1 MKKFSKKIL
10 MYALAAALVFS
21 GVYAAVN
28 VSAAAKKVIKLN
40 KTKIT
45 VKEGKTYKLKLI
57 NIKKNAKVVWASE
70 NSKIA
75 KVSKSGV
82 VKGVKKGSTKI
93 YARCNKILYQ
103 CSVKVLAGPKPIP
116 TPTKT
121 PDLPQYTESPE
132 ETPIPTL
139 SPIRKPVN
147 VPDNTLGSGDRMVRI
162 GMSESEVI
170 STLGSPVRKDAS
182 PFGFESYIYKNSDGS
197 DYLLVDIK
205 GGKVVNACG
214 ISDRIAYGKEVTGET
229 TSSMLASDA
238 SWSAYGGYD
247 ATDDLENKL
256 GKGAYYKKNGGV
268 TILAFV
274 DFFADE
280 RKVYC
285 IQAFSSAYS
294 LDDMTRPSLT
304 KCTYN
309 NQILDGISSEIF
321 DMTNAYRAT
330 YGEST
335 LKKLAGLEAC
345 AAPYCKSLAASATNS
360 PKGRAGEELFNA
372 MYYEN
377 NLDPLYIGENA
388 YYGCPDAIGFANCLI
403 LQEGS
408 RKHMLG
414 IFDSDTGVEQDKV
427 AYTGIACSYI
437 NSGRIYKVYVI
448 QDFCSAD
455 Y

>member
-1 MKKFSKKIL
+1 MKKFNKKIL
-10 MYALAAALVFS
+10 MYVLAAVLAFS
-21 GVYAAVN
+21 GVYVAVN
-28 VSAAAKKVIKLN
+28 VSAAGKKVIKLN

-45 VKEGKTYKLKLI
+45 VKEGKTYKLKLL
-57 NIKKNAKVVWASE
+57 NIKKNAKVAWLSE
-70 NSKIA
+70 KPEIA

-93 YARCNKILYQ
+93 YARYNKVLYQ
-103 CSVKVLAGPKPIP
+103 CSVKVLVGPKPTP
-116 TPTKT
+116 TPMPT

-147 VPDNTLGSGDRMVRI
+147 VPDNTLGSGERMVQI

-170 STLGSPVRKDAS
+170 STLGNPVRKDAS

-229 TSSMLASDA
+229 TSSMIASDA
-238 SWSAYGGYD
+238 SWKSYGWYD
-247 ATDDLENKL
+247 ARDKKIDL

-294 LDDMTRPSLT
+294 LEDMTKHSLT
-304 KCTYN
+304 KCSYN
-309 NQILDGISSEIF
+309 KQILDGISSEIF

-330 YGEST
+330 YGEAA
-335 LKKLAGLEAC
+335 LKKLDGLEAC
-345 AAPYCKSLAASATNS
+345 AAPYCKSLAASSTEF
-360 PKGRAGEELFNA
+360 PEGRNDEILKVLQG
-372 MYYEN
+372 YG
-377 NLDPLYIGENA
+377 LDPLCAGENA
-388 YYGCPDAIGFANCLI
+388 YCGCPDAIGFANSLI
-403 LQEGS
+403 LEKKS
-408 RKHMLG
+408 RSNMLG
-414 IFDSDTGVEQDKV
+414 ILEDDIGVQQDKF

-437 NSGRIYKVYVI
+437 NSGRMYKVYVI
-448 QDFCSAD
+448 QDFCTAD
-455 Y
+455 INS

>member
-1 MKKFSKKIL
+1 MKKFNKKIL
-10 MYALAAALVFS
+10 MYVLAAVLAFS
-21 GVYAAVN
+21 GVYVAAN
-28 VSAAAKKVIKLN
+28 VSAAGKKVIKLN
-40 KTKIT
+40 KKSLTL
-45 VKEGKTYKLKLI
+45 KEGKTYKLKLL
-57 NIKKNAKVVWASE
+57 NIKKNAKVVWASG
-70 NSKIA
+70 NSKVA
-75 KVSKSGV
+75 KVSNSGV
-82 VKGVKKGSTKI
+82 VKGVKKGNTTI
-93 YARCNKILYQ
+93 YARCNKVLYQ
-103 CSVKVLAGPKPIP
+103 CSVKVLVGPKP

-147 VPDNTLGSGDRMVRI
+147 VPDNTLGSGERMVQI
-162 GMSESEVI
+162 GMSETEVI
-170 STLGSPVRKDAS
+170 SKLGSPVRKDAS

-238 SWSAYGGYD
+238 SWSSYGWYD

-345 AAPYCKSLAASATNS
+345 AAPYCKSLAASATNF
-360 PKGRAGEELFNA
+360 PKGRAGEELFKVLQGNG
-372 MYYEN
+372 
-377 NLDPLYIGENA
+377 LDPLCAGENA
-388 YYGCPDAIGFANCLI
+388 YYLCPDAIGFANSLI
-403 LQEGS
+403 LQEES

-414 IFDSDTGVEQDKV
+414 ILEDDIGVQQDKF
-427 AYTGIACSYI
+427 AYTGIKCSYI
-437 NSGRIYKVYVI
+437 SSGGVYKVYLI

>member
-1 MKKFSKKIL
+1 MKKFNKKIL
-10 MYALAAALVFS
+10 MYVLAAVLAFS
-21 GVYAAVN
+21 GVYVAVN
-28 VSAAAKKVIKLN
+28 VSAAGKKVIKLN

-45 VKEGKTYKLKLI
+45 VKEGKTYKLKLL
-57 NIKKNAKVVWASE
+57 NIKKNAKVAWLSE
-70 NSKIA
+70 KPEIA

-93 YARCNKILYQ
+93 YARYNKVLYQ
-103 CSVKVLAGPKPIP
+103 CSVKVLVGPKPTP
-116 TPTKT
+116 TPMPT

-132 ETPIPTL
+132 KTPIPTL

-147 VPDNTLGSGDRMVRI
+147 VPDNTLGSGERMVQI

-170 STLGSPVRKDAS
+170 STLGNPVRKDAS

-238 SWSAYGGYD
+238 SWSSYGWYD

-256 GKGAYYKKNGGV
+256 GKGAYYKKTGGV

-294 LDDMTRPSLT
+294 LDDMTEPSLT
-304 KCTYN
+304 KCSYN
-309 NQILDGISSEIF
+309 KQILDGISSEIF

-330 YGEST
+330 YGESA
-335 LKKLAGLEAC
+335 LKKLDRLEAC

-360 PKGRAGEELFNA
+360 PKGRAGEELFKVLQGNG
-372 MYYEN
+372 
-377 NLDPLYIGENA
+377 LDPLCAGENA
-388 YYGCPDAIGFANCLI
+388 YYGCPDAIGFANFLI

-408 RKHMLG
+408 RKNMLG
-414 IFDSDTGVEQDKV
+414 ILEDDIGVQQDKF

-437 NSGRIYKVYVI
+437 NSGRMYKVYII
-448 QDFCSAD
+448 QDFCTAD

>member
-1 MKKFSKKIL
+1 MKKFNKKIL
-10 MYALAAALVFS
+10 MYVLAAVLAFS
-21 GVYAAVN
+21 GVYVAVN
-28 VSAAAKKVIKLN
+28 VSAAGKKVIKLN
-40 KTKIT
+40 KKSLTL
-45 VKEGKTYKLKLI
+45 KEGKTYKLKLL
-57 NIKKNAKVVWASE
+57 NIKKNAKVVWASG
-70 NSKIA
+70 NSKVA
-75 KVSKSGV
+75 KVSNSGV
-82 VKGVKKGSTKI
+82 VKGVKKGNTTI
-93 YARCNKILYQ
+93 YARCNKVLYQ
-103 CSVKVLAGPKPIP
+103 CSVKVLVGPKP

-238 SWSAYGGYD
+238 SWKSYGWYD
-247 ATDDLENKL
+247 ARDKKIDL
-256 GKGAYYKKNGGV
+256 GKGAYYKKTGGV

-294 LDDMTRPSLT
+294 LEDMTKHSLT
-304 KCTYN
+304 KCSYN
-309 NQILDGISSEIF
+309 KQILDGISSEIF

-330 YGEST
+330 YGEAA
-335 LKKLAGLEAC
+335 LKKLDGLEAC
-345 AAPYCKSLAASATNS
+345 AAPYCKSLAASSTEF
-360 PKGRAGEELFNA
+360 PEGRNDEILKVLQG
-372 MYYEN
+372 YG
-377 NLDPLYIGENA
+377 LDPLCAGENA
-388 YYGCPDAIGFANCLI
+388 YCGCPDAIGFANSLI
-403 LQEGS
+403 LEKKS
-408 RKHMLG
+408 RSNMLG
-414 IFDSDTGVEQDKV
+414 ILEDDIGVQQDKF

-437 NSGRIYKVYVI
+437 NSGRMYKVYVI
-448 QDFCSAD
+448 QDFCTAD
-455 Y
+455 INS

>member
-1 MKKFSKKIL
+1 MKKFNKKIL
-10 MYALAAALVFS
+10 MYVLAAVLAFS
-21 GVYAAVN
+21 GVYVAAN
-28 VSAAAKKVIKLN
+28 VSAAGKKVIKLN
-40 KTKIT
+40 KKSLTL
-45 VKEGKTYKLKLI
+45 KEGKTYKLKLL
-57 NIKKNAKVVWASE
+57 NIKKNAKVVWASG
-70 NSKIA
+70 NSKVA
-75 KVSKSGV
+75 KVSNSGV
-82 VKGVKKGSTKI
+82 VKGVKKGNTTI
-93 YARCNKILYQ
+93 YARCNKVLYQ
-103 CSVKVLAGPKPIP
+103 CSVKVLVGPKP

-147 VPDNTLGSGDRMVRI
+147 VPDNTLGSGERMVQI
-162 GMSESEVI
+162 GMSETEVI
-170 STLGSPVRKDAS
+170 SKLGSPVRKDAS

-238 SWSAYGGYD
+238 SWSSYGGYD

>member
-1 MKKFSKKIL
+1 MKKFNKKIL
-10 MYALAAALVFS
+10 MYVLAAVLAFS
-21 GVYAAVN
+21 GVYVAVN
-28 VSAAAKKVIKLN
+28 VSAAGKKVIKLN

-45 VKEGKTYKLKLI
+45 VKEGKTYKLKLL
-57 NIKKNAKVVWASE
+57 NIKKNAKVAWLSE
-70 NSKIA
+70 KPEIA

-93 YARCNKILYQ
+93 YARYNKVLYQ
-103 CSVKVLAGPKPIP
+103 CSVKVLVGPKPTP
-116 TPTKT
+116 TPMPT

-132 ETPIPTL
+132 KTPIPTL

-147 VPDNTLGSGDRMVRI
+147 VPDNTLGSGERMVQI

-170 STLGSPVRKDAS
+170 STLGNPVRKDAS

-238 SWSAYGGYD
+238 SWKSYGCYD
-247 ATDDLENKL
+247 ARDKKIDL
-256 GKGAYYKKNGGV
+256 GKGAYYKKTGGV

-294 LDDMTRPSLT
+294 LEDMTKPSLT
-304 KCTYN
+304 KCSYN
-309 NQILDGISSEIF
+309 KQILDGISSEIF

-330 YGEST
+330 YGEAA
-335 LKKLAGLEAC
+335 LKKLDGLEAC
-345 AAPYCKSLAASATNS
+345 AAPYCKSLAASSTEF
-360 PKGRAGEELFNA
+360 PEGRNDEILKVLQG
-372 MYYEN
+372 YG
-377 NLDPLYIGENA
+377 LDPLCAGENA
-388 YYGCPDAIGFANCLI
+388 YCGCPDAIGFANSLI
-403 LQEGS
+403 LEKKS
-408 RKHMLG
+408 RSNMLG
-414 IFDSDTGVEQDKV
+414 ILEDDIGVQQDKF

-437 NSGRIYKVYVI
+437 NSGRMYKVYVI
-448 QDFCSAD
+448 QDFCTAD
-455 Y
+455 INS

>member
-238 SWSAYGGYD
+238 SWSAYTWYS
-247 ATDDLENKL
+247 AADDLESNL
-256 GKGAYYKKNGGV
+256 GKGAYYKKTGGV
-268 TILAFV
+268 TIFAFV

-294 LDDMTRPSLT
+294 LDDMTKSSLT

-330 YGEST
+330 YGESA
-335 LKKLAGLEAC
+335 LKKLDGLEAC
-345 AAPYCKSLAASATNS
+345 AAPYCKSLAASATGS
-360 PKGRAGEELFNA
+360 PKGRAGEELFNV
-372 MYYEN
+372 MYN
-377 NLDPLYIGENA
+377 DNKLDPLYMGENA
-388 YYGCPDAIGFANCLI
+388 YYGCPDAIGFANSLI

-414 IFDSDTGVEQDKV
+414 IFDSDTGVEQDKF

-437 NSGRIYKVYVI
+437 NSGRMYKVYVI

>member
-1 MKKFSKKIL
+1 MKKFNKKIL
-10 MYALAAALVFS
+10 MYVLAAVLAFS
-21 GVYAAVN
+21 GVYVAVN
-28 VSAAAKKVIKLN
+28 VSAAGKKVIKLN

-45 VKEGKTYKLKLI
+45 VKEGKTYKLKLL
-57 NIKKNAKVVWASE
+57 NIKKNAKVAWLSE
-70 NSKIA
+70 KPEIA

-93 YARCNKILYQ
+93 YARYNKVLYQ
-103 CSVKVLAGPKPIP
+103 CSVKVLVGPKPTP
-116 TPTKT
+116 TPMPT

-147 VPDNTLGSGDRMVRI
+147 VPDNTLGSGERMVQI

-170 STLGSPVRKDAS
+170 STLGNPVRKDAS

-238 SWSAYGGYD
+238 SWSSYGGYD

>member
-1 MKKFSKKIL
+1 MKKFNKKIL
-10 MYALAAALVFS
+10 MYVLAAVLAFS
-21 GVYAAVN
+21 GVYVAAN
-28 VSAAAKKVIKLN
+28 VSAAGKKVIKLN
-40 KTKIT
+40 KKSLTL
-45 VKEGKTYKLKLI
+45 KEGKTYKLKLL
-57 NIKKNAKVVWASE
+57 NIKKNAKVAWLSE
-70 NSKIA
+70 KPEIA

-82 VKGVKKGSTKI
+82 VKGVKKGSTTI
-93 YARCNKILYQ
+93 YARYNKVLYQ
-103 CSVKVLAGPKPIP
+103 CSVKVLVGPKPIP
-116 TPTKT
+116 TPTPT
-121 PDLPQYTESPE
+121 PEIPQYTESPE
-132 ETPIPTL
+132 KTPIPTL

-162 GMSESEVI
+162 GMSETEVI
-170 STLGSPVRKDAS
+170 SKLGSPVRKDAS

-238 SWSAYGGYD
+238 SWSSYGWYD

-256 GKGAYYKKNGGV
+256 GKGAYYKKTGGV

-294 LDDMTRPSLT
+294 LEDMTKPSLT
-304 KCTYN
+304 KCSN
-309 NQILDGISSEIF
+309 NKQILDGISSEIF

-330 YGEST
+330 YGESA
-335 LKKLAGLEAC
+335 LKKLDRLEAC